1 MSVWRFFR
9 MMVGVMLCL
18 MMQLSPFVMRAAP
31 ASGMDVRPSVRH
43 AHVHEN
49 RSHDELMMAGMGM
62 MAEEMSPARANMEN
76 DMAPC
81 CQSHHAVCQAGLPP
95 EGQKLEPVQLWQKAF
110 LFHEVRLFLRS
121 FTVQPW
127 RPPATLPV

>member
-1 MSVWRFFR
+1 MSVRRFLR

-18 MMQLSPFVMRAAP
+18 MMQLPPLVMRAAP
-31 ASGMDVRPSVRH
+31 VSGMDAFSSVRY
-43 AHVHEN
+43 VHMYEN
-49 RSHDELMMAGMGM
+49 RSHDELLMAGMGM

-95 EGQKLEPVQLWQKAF
+95 EGQKLESVQLWQKAF

-121 FTVQPW
+121 STVQPW